1 MVGNDGTVSSDQEL
15 LWLREFKARE
25 AVALM
30 RRFGAHSLGIGRL
43 APGDDQDRRL
53 ALLIYLDADDPDR
66 DPDRDPHHGSAEP
79 VPAALEYLPEGLTQ
93 PVMLPTRVIDAPRAV
108 FE

>member
-1 MVGNDGTVSSDQEL
+1 VSSDQEL

-43 APGDDQDRRL
+43 APGDAQDRRL
-53 ALLIYLDADDPDR
+53 ALLIYLDAD

>member
-1 MVGNDGTVSSDQEL
+1 MSSDQEL
-15 LWLREFKARE
+15 IWLREFKARE

-43 APGDDQDRRL
+43 APGDDHDRRL
-53 ALLIYLDADDPDR
+53 ALLIYLDADDPD
-66 DPDRDPHHGSAEP
+66 PDHSSAHGSAEP
-79 VPAALEYLPEGLTQ
+79 VPPALEYLPEGLAE
-93 PVMLPTRVIDAPRAV
+93 PVTLPTRVIAAPRAV